1 MNYLKQ
7 LKDLRGLTSEE
18 GFTLIELMIVVVIIG
33 ILAAIAIP
41 IFANQQEEAFKAGVK
56 SDVKNIA
63 TAVSTLSVKD
73 PTASWTLTLGDDGAC
88 AIAMT
93 PNSPDANLFSA
104 KSDDTCFYISKA
116 SLDYTVMATPTN
128 RSGWN
133 GSYMFRSDTGKSTGT
148 GDFA

>member
-1 MNYLKQ
+1 MNYIQQ
-7 LKDLRGLTSEE
+7 LKVLRNRPSEE

-41 IFANQQEEAFKAGVK
+41 IFANQQKEAFKAGVK

-88 AIAMT
+88 AAALT
-93 PNSPDANLFSA
+93 PNSPDAKLFSA
-104 KSDDTCFYISKA
+104 KSNDTCFYIDKV
-116 SLDYTVMATPTN
+116 SLDYKVIATPTD

-133 GSYMFRSDTGKSTGT
+133 GSYTFRSDTGKSTGT